1 MVYRV
6 YTRNGALIYHGRSAN
21 VAQEMY
27 EIGEQEEQDA
37 DKAEELAVADQ
48 ANKSDN
54 PMAKAQGYTILQWA
68 FDEPA
73 LHTRLDY

>member
-1 MVYRV
+1 MHMVHETLEPGDVVYRV

-37 DKAEELAVADQ
+37 DKARRAGRSRTSEQE
-48 ANKSDN
+48 
-54 PMAKAQGYTILQWA
+54 
-68 FDEPA
+68 
-73 LHTRLDY
+73 